1 MFNKNQIFCT
11 FSAIVLLQP
20 NNDVKTTFCPKS
32 KRKLILIGFWKICQ
46 DHLEKGLLTI
56 FLIGTQHGNHTA
68 ASTQQYSGSIPR
80 LVDLNFGA
88 GGS

>member
-1 MFNKNQIFCT
+1 MFNKNQTFCT

-20 NNDVKTTFCPKS
+20 NNDVKTTLCPKS
-32 KRKLILIGFWKICQ
+32 KRKLTLIGFWKICQ

-56 FLIGTQHGNHTA
+56 FLIGTQHSNHTA
-68 ASTQQYSGSIPR
+68 ASTQQYSSSLPR
-80 LVDLNFGA
+80 LVDLSFGA